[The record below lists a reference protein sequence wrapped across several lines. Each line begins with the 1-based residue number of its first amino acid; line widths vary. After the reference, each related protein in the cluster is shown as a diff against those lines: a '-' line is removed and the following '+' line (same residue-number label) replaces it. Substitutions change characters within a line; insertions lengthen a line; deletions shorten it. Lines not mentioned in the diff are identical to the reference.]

1 MPTLRARVSGE
12 ARSWELAETP
22 LTIGRRPDNAV
33 VLAEK
38 FVSARHAVI
47 RRDNGRFHVEDLGSS
62 NGTRLNG
69 RRVERAALK
78 DGDIVQI
85 GSFDLHFSDEPGET
99 VPIDRLASSSAVAAE
114 APANAGQAQLL
125 DELVNSI
132 RSHRERE
139 HSEREQAVTRLREE
153 WDKLLSLAEQLK
165 AKVADDPRVKHFG
178 IDRRANDIIIRIR
191 RSPDQPPILITAA
204 LNHPDHRDHALNGI
218 WLLRTGEPDR
228 CLPTA
233 QAVGTELIREL
244 AFLLA

>member
-1 MPTLRARVSGE
+1 M
-12 ARSWELAETP
+12 P

-47 RRDNGRFHVEDLGSS
+47 RRDNGRYHVEDLGSS

-99 VPIDRLASSSAVAAE
+99 VPVDRLVSSAAATA
-114 APANAGQAQLL
+114 APQDSANAGQAQLL

-139 HSEREQAVTRLREE
+139 QSEREQAVTRVREE

-165 AKVADDPRVKHFG
+165 VKVASDARVKHFG

-191 RSPDQPPILITAA
+191 RSADQPPILITVA

-218 WLLRTGEPDR
+218 WLLRTSEPDR

>member
-1 MPTLRARVSGE
+1 MPTLRARLSGE

-47 RRDNGRFHVEDLGSS
+47 GHDNGRYYVEDLSSS

-85 GSFDLHFSDEPGET
+85 GSFDLHFSDEPAAT
-99 VPIDRLASSSAVAAE
+99 VPLSHPLPSAAVQDRPVAAD
-114 APANAGQAQLL
+114 PRML
-125 DELVNSI
+125 DDLVNSI
-132 RSHRERE
+132 RGHRERE
-139 HSEREQAVTRLREE
+139 QRERAQAVTRVHEE
-153 WDKLLSLAEQLK
+153 WDQLLTLAEQLK
-165 AKVADDPRVKHFG
+165 AKIAGDARVKHFG
-178 IDRRANDIIIRIR
+178 IDRRARDIIIRIR
-191 RSPDQPPILITAA
+191 RAADQPPTLITVA
-204 LNHPDHRDHALNGI
+204 LNHPDHRNHALNGI

-228 CLPTA
+228 CLSTA

>member
-1 MPTLRARVSGE
+1 M
-12 ARSWELAETP
+12 P

-47 RRDNGRFHVEDLGSS
+47 RRDNGRYHVEDLGSS

-99 VPIDRLASSSAVAAE
+99 VPIDRLVSAAATATA
-114 APANAGQAQLL
+114 APQDSANAGQAQLL

-139 HSEREQAVTRLREE
+139 HSEREQAVMRVREE

-165 AKVADDPRVKHFG
+165 AKVASDARVKHFG

-191 RSPDQPPILITAA
+191 HSADQPPILITAA

-233 QAVGTELIREL
+233 QAVGTEIIREL

>member
-1 MPTLRARVSGE
+1 M
-12 ARSWELAETP
+12 
-22 LTIGRRPDNAV
+22 
-33 VLAEK
+33 LAEK
-38 FVSARHAVI
+38 FVSSRHAVI
-47 RRDNGRFHVEDLGSS
+47 AHDNGRYYVEDLNSS

-85 GSFDLHFSDEPGET
+85 GSFDLHFSDEPAAT
-99 VPIDRLASSSAVAAE
+99 VPRDRLTSSSAAAQDS
-114 APANAGQAQLL
+114 ANAGQAQLL

-139 HSEREQAVTRLREE
+139 QNEREQAITRVREE
-153 WDKLLSLAEQLK
+153 WDKLLALAEQLK
-165 AKVADDPRVKHFG
+165 AKVANDARVKHFG

-191 RSPDQPPILITAA
+191 RAPDQPPTLITVA
-204 LNHPDHRDHALNGI
+204 LQHPDHRDHALNGI
-218 WLLRTGEPDR
+218 WLLRTNEADR